1 MARPLTPFRA
11 IEVALVALATLGL
24 AAAILVAIEAVPSTF
39 AAATTLR
46 QATMVAGAY
55 AGLCVLF
62 ALVYKR
68 LPRSR
73 VR

>member
-24 AAAILVAIEAVPSTF
+24 AAAILVAIEAVPAAFATASTP
-39 AAATTLR
+39 R
-46 QATMVAGAY
+46 QAAMVGGSYLA
-55 AGLCVLF
+55 LF
-62 ALVYKR
+62 VVFAIIYRR
-68 LPRSR
+68 LPQSR